1 MRVPTRYKHERV
13 IFYCRVEMCELKV
26 IVEKE
31 IAFENVIYAKS
42 IENRVVV
49 KDVLGK
55 SMEFKNHTI
64 TEVDVNNER
73 LVLSPMDTQS

>member
-1 MRVPTRYKHERV
+1 
-13 IFYCRVEMCELKV
+13 MCELKV
-26 IVEKE
+26 IVENQV
-31 IAFENVIYAKS
+31 AFENVIYAKT

-64 TEVDVNNER
+64 TEVNITKEQ
-73 LVLSPMDTQS
+73 LVLSPTKTQK

>member
-1 MRVPTRYKHERV
+1 
-13 IFYCRVEMCELKV
+13 MCELKV

-31 IAFENVIYAKS
+31 VAFENVIYAKS

>member
-1 MRVPTRYKHERV
+1 
-13 IFYCRVEMCELKV
+13 MCELKV

-31 IAFENVIYAKS
+31 VAFENVIYAKA

-55 SMEFKNHTI
+55 SMEFKNHAI
-64 TEVDVNNER
+64 TEVDITKEQ
-73 LVLSPMDTQS
+73 LVLSPTKTQK

>member
-1 MRVPTRYKHERV
+1 
-13 IFYCRVEMCELKV
+13 MCELKV

-31 IAFENVIYAKS
+31 VVFENVIYAKS

-64 TEVDVNNER
+64 TEVNITKEQ
-73 LVLSPMDTQS
+73 LVLSPTKTQK

>member
-1 MRVPTRYKHERV
+1 
-13 IFYCRVEMCELKV
+13 MCELKV

-31 IAFENVIYAKS
+31 VAFENVIYAKS

-55 SMEFKNHTI
+55 SMEFKNHII

-73 LVLSPMDTQS
+73 LVLSPINKQS

>member
-1 MRVPTRYKHERV
+1 
-13 IFYCRVEMCELKV
+13 MCELKV

-31 IAFENVIYAKS
+31 VAFENVIYAKS

-55 SMEFKNHTI
+55 TMEFKDHTI
-64 TEVDVNNER
+64 TEVNITKEQ
-73 LVLSPMDTQS
+73 LVLSPTKTQK

>member
-1 MRVPTRYKHERV
+1 
-13 IFYCRVEMCELKV
+13 MCELKV

-31 IAFENVIYAKS
+31 VAFENVIYAKS

-73 LVLSPMDTQS
+73 LVLSPMNTQS

>member
-1 MRVPTRYKHERV
+1 
-13 IFYCRVEMCELKV
+13 MCELKV

-31 IAFENVIYAKS
+31 VAFENVIYAKL

-64 TEVDVNNER
+64 TEVDVNNEY
-73 LVLSPMDTQS
+73 LVLSPMNTQS

>member
-1 MRVPTRYKHERV
+1 
-13 IFYCRVEMCELKV
+13 MCELKV

-42 IENRVVV
+42 IGNRVVV
-49 KDVLGK
+49 KDILGK

-64 TEVDVNNER
+64 TEVNITKEQ
-73 LVLSPMDTQS
+73 LVLSPMNTQS

>member
-1 MRVPTRYKHERV
+1 
-13 IFYCRVEMCELKV
+13 MCELKV

-31 IAFENVIYAKS
+31 VAFENVIYAKS
-42 IENRVVV
+42 IENRVLV
-49 KDVLGK
+49 KDILGK

-73 LVLSPMDTQS
+73 LVLSPINAQS

>member
-1 MRVPTRYKHERV
+1 
-13 IFYCRVEMCELKV
+13 MCELEV

-31 IAFENVIYAKS
+31 VAFENVIYAKS

-73 LVLSPMDTQS
+73 LVLSPMNTQS